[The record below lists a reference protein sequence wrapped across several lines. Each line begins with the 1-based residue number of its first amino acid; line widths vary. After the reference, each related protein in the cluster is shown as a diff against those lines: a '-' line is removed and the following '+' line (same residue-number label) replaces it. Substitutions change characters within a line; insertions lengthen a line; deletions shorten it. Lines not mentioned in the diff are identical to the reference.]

1 MLYTLVRLI
10 HPERIACWRRAWNEI
25 RTMLHLSLSA
35 PTKRMTKKWRE
46 KEKRFRGFFTFV
58 FGKWASSQRPALSS
72 NSFVK
77 EFLKREINIFSPPEE
92 MCGVAALTACV
103 YLICGFLP
111 VISRSASPSIHL
123 LFRPINQPCVCL
135 CESRRKKENHI
146 QSWSLSRKYLC

>member
-1 MLYTLVRLI
+1 
-10 HPERIACWRRAWNEI
+10 
-25 RTMLHLSLSA
+25 
-35 PTKRMTKKWRE
+35 
-46 KEKRFRGFFTFV
+46 
-58 FGKWASSQRPALSS
+58 
-72 NSFVK
+72 
-77 EFLKREINIFSPPEE
+77 

-146 QSWSLSRKYLC
+146 QSWSLSRKYLCWFFFSFFPFSPHDDDTHIPHTHVPPVFVQIPQVVPHIDWGQVFCFFSLLLFFRANETIETWKPVASSQADFLVFFR